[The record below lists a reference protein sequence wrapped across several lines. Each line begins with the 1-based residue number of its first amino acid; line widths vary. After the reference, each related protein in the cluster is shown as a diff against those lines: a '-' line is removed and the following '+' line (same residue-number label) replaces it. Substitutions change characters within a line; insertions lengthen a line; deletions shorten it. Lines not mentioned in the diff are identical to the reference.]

1 MLVPT
6 LKSAGNLYGPMVVSY
21 LVSLD
26 NTPTAGAHILKHSSK
41 NFDVY
46 SSCYIVI
53 KMYLQLLVCDFGRI
67 GDDSLDFLW
76 NFLVAFWVLSDSI
89 ESHCNQVTCSVDSC
103 EVKSNKLMKNFF
115 LLNPPVTVRLSLFL
129 CLLNLL
135 LNQLHLLNVM
145 IQEILLN
152 IRSELCDSI
161 LQYGFTLS
169 SDRSNQ
175 LIKFFVLFQK
185 ISPPGTLPKN

>member
-1 MLVPT
+1 ME
-6 LKSAGNLYGPMVVSY
+6 
-21 LVSLD
+21 
-26 NTPTAGAHILKHSSK
+26 
-41 NFDVY
+41 
-46 SSCYIVI
+46 
-53 KMYLQLLVCDFGRI
+53 
-67 GDDSLDFLW
+67 
-76 NFLVAFWVLSDSI
+76 NFL
-89 ESHCNQVTCSVDSC
+89 
-103 EVKSNKLMKNFF
+103 
-115 LLNPPVTVRLSLFL
+115 LLNPPVIVRLSLFL

-161 LQYGFTLS
+161 LQYGLTLS

-185 ISPPGTLPKN
+185 ISPPGTLSKN